1 MREIVQ
7 LHGRDGRRQARR
19 SVRMIWLGG
28 IGAGIAGA
36 AALVIAATGA
46 ASGAQTQIP
55 AGKQARIEA
64 LQNRLAKEKSEHRAK
79 PSHAAAVRAAG
90 AANVA
95 TQRRTAGITDMHQG
109 PFPASSFD
117 VQDFYQGPA
126 QGTWLLVYAGATT
139 NPDTGAV
146 ARGALNVYAEPQVG
160 GPMTFVGTFQAPAG
174 TGALAV
180 TAAAGERLTLRS
192 SRGGEL
198 TFNLATHRFT
208 S

>member
-19 SVRMIWLGG
+19 SVSHDM
-28 IGAGIAGA
+28 AGRHRRWDCRR

-79 PSHAAAVRAAG
+79 PSHAAALRAAG
-90 AANVA
+90 DANVA
-95 TQRRTAGITDMHQG
+95 TQRRT
-109 PFPASSFD
+109 
-117 VQDFYQGPA
+117 
-126 QGTWLLVYAGATT
+126 
-139 NPDTGAV
+139 
-146 ARGALNVYAEPQVG
+146 
-160 GPMTFVGTFQAPAG
+160 
-174 TGALAV
+174 
-180 TAAAGERLTLRS
+180 
-192 SRGGEL
+192 
-198 TFNLATHRFT
+198 HRFT

>member
-1 MREIVQ
+1 
-7 LHGRDGRRQARR
+7 
-19 SVRMIWLGG
+19 MIWLGG
-28 IGAGIAGA
+28 IGAGMVGA
-36 AALVIAATGA
+36 AALIIAATGA
-46 ASGAQTQIP
+46 ASGSQAPIP

-64 LQNRLAKEKSEHRAK
+64 LQTRLAREKSEHRVK
-79 PSHAAAVRAAG
+79 PSRVAGLRAAG

-95 TQRRTAGITDMHQG
+95 AQKRTAGITDMHQG

-117 VQDFYQGPA
+117 VRDFYQGPA

-139 NPDTGAV
+139 NPVDGSV

-180 TAAAGERLTLRS
+180 TAASGARLTLRT